1 MERRGFLIG
10 LSIAAAGLSGVSR
23 AAETKPTDAEA
34 KAIEALEKAG
44 GSVRRIAQGDDRL
57 EVDFHLGG
65 PSLTNDGLKPV
76 AQLTNVVDL
85 HLGGTAIDD
94 GALEI
99 VGGLTALTRLHLEK
113 TAVTDKG
120 LGQLKKLA
128 NLEYLNLYGTAVTD
142 AGLKQLAGLTKLKN
156 LYLWQTK
163 VSESGVKALQA
174 ALPGLSI
181 DSGWDLA
188 ETQEIK
194 KEKAP
199 ADPEKKAP

>member
-10 LSIAAAGLSGVSR
+10 LPFAAAGLSGVLQ
-23 AAETKPTDAEA
+23 AAETKPTEAEA
-34 KAIEALEKAG
+34 KAIEAIQKAG

-65 PSLTNDGLKPV
+65 SSLTNDSLKPL
-76 AQLTNVVDL
+76 AQLKNVLDL
-85 HLGGTAIDD
+85 HLGGTEIDD
-94 GALEI
+94 GALVI

-113 TAVTDKG
+113 TAVTDKA
-120 LGQLKKLA
+120 LGQLKELA

-163 VSESGVKALQA
+163 ATESGVKALRA
-174 ALPGLSI
+174 ALPGLTV
-181 DSGWDLA
+181 DTGWDLA
-188 ETQEIK
+188 QTQEINK
-194 KEKAP
+194 DKPP
-199 ADPEKKAP
+199 ADPDKKAP